1 MPEVDNNNLT
11 LHDGTVISSL
21 TGNVIEDDD
30 NDNNVDTYVE
40 VPNYA
45 DTQRQIVSAR
55 TRIADLPLPP
65 EKMTSIG
72 IILFYS
78 MMGIDDAEISSITGL
93 DTEQVGRIRIT
104 DAYTKVQKS
113 FIEGIIANDM
123 DDVRSMFVDGSRLA
137 AGKMVSLMNSE
148 SEGIQ
153 MSAAKDIL
161 DRAGHRPADIIE
173 HKHSVSGG
181 LVIEYVKKDSLKDI
195 PVIEGKSEVL

>member
-1 MPEVDNNNLT
+1 MSLESNNLT

-21 TGNVIEDDD
+21 TGDVIEDDD

-78 MMGIDDAEISSITGL
+78 MMGIDDNDISSITGL